1 MKMNFI
7 GKIGSTVWSAQMN
20 MLRSKSRAILTIIAI
35 FVGSFTL
42 SLTLGLNAGVND
54 YIDSQISG
62 IGGKGTMLVQHK
74 MDSMDLETDS
84 GPAKYNPDA
93 ANSQSGSAGRM
104 IPITSEDLDKI
115 RAVDGIK
122 DADTP
127 HSVSAAY
134 VEYDG
139 GEKYEFSISGFI
151 SLLQNNYD
159 LMSGE
164 IVADSASD
172 YEIVIGL
179 DYLEPLGI
187 VHLSGDADDTAEK
200 HADEAVGKNVK
211 IAAKNTITGKLK
223 TFTAKITGVTT
234 PSIMLADAM
243 QNVANRALVDD
254 MNDYI
259 YEGVPSEMQPG
270 TFGSYAQID
279 EPVTDERLDE
289 ITNKLEDMDF
299 QAITVDD
306 MIGIVKNVIDGIT
319 IVLIGFAAI
328 ALLAAAFGIIN
339 TLYMSVSER
348 TREIGLMK
356 AMGMSGIRVFTN
368 FSMEAILIGFWG
380 SVLAILASLGAGG
393 IINSIAFD
401 LFTKD
406 MPGFT
411 LIQFAPQNV
420 LIVVVM
426 IMLIAFLAGTLP
438 AIKASQKNP
447 IDALQYE

>member
-54 YIDSQISG
+54 YIDSQIAG
-62 IGGKGTMLVQHK
+62 IGGESMMLVTHTV
-74 MDSMDLETDS
+74 DIDATSS
-84 GPAKYNPDA
+84 GPKKYNPDA
-93 ANSQSGSAGRM
+93 NTSTSGNIGM
-104 IPITSEDLDKI
+104 PDPLTDEDIDKI
-115 RAVDGIK
+115 KSVDGI
-122 DADTP
+122 DEVSTP
-127 HSVSAAY
+127 SSVNAAY
-134 VEYDG
+134 IEYAG
-139 GEKYEFSISGFI
+139 GEKYEFSMSSFVTALEA
-151 SLLQNNYD
+151 SYD
-159 LMSGE
+159 IMAGKVVE
-164 IVADSASD
+164 QKGSD
-172 YEIVIGL
+172 YEMIVGL
-179 DYLEPLGI
+179 EYLEPLGI
-187 VHLSGDADDTAEK
+187 VHLDGDDDTAEK
-200 HADEAVGKNVK
+200 HADEAVGKNVE
-211 IAAKNTITGKLK
+211 IAAKNAVTGELK

-234 PSIMLADAM
+234 PSIIGVGDMGNA
-243 QNVANRALVDD
+243 ANERLIDD
-254 MNDYI
+254 MNEHI
-259 YEGVPSEMQPG
+259 YSGVPSQMRPG
-270 TFGSYAQID
+270 LFRAQAL
-279 EPVTDERLDE
+279 LDSSVDAD
-289 ITNKLEDMDF
+289 KLDTIKTELKDMDF
-299 QAITVDD
+299 QALTMND
-306 MIGIVKNVIDGIT
+306 MIGTVKKIIDGIT

-380 SVLAILASLGAGG
+380 SVLAILASLGAGSV
-393 IINSIAFD
+393 INSIAFD

-406 MPGFT
+406 LPGFT

-438 AIKASQKNP
+438 AIKASRKNP